1 MVWTDAGAVGMK
13 TFYHHLEAGAQHLTA
28 LTPAGKD
35 ALWVVSLGAAAGA
48 VVAVGA
54 VGALRYFVR
63 PPTKERIP
71 ETISPER
78 FATRAFQTS
87 RGQMFYHE
95 GGSGAGPT
103 LIFIHNVGVGASAYQ
118 WSKVYPAFADNHR
131 VVAVDLLGFGESER
145 PKAKLTAHDY
155 AESLAEFVGGVCGD
169 DAQRPVIVARG
180 LGAGFAALMAA
191 LNPELVGQLLLWM
204 PAGQASVPLWL
215 NLASR
220 VPNLKNYVY
229 RNKLARRAAIRARFE
244 ARGAF
249 VDPAAVTQEAVD
261 MHAICAQQL
270 QADYAIFRLFQG
282 KMGFD
287 LPARFPE
294 VTVPTTLLWPARL
307 AGGAAFAAAERLAA
321 SCPTCK
327 LRVVPEAGPYAPLE
341 SPGSLIEVL
350 GEELHALPR
359 PLSAG

>member
-1 MVWTDAGAVGMK
+1 MK
-13 TFYHHLEAGAQHLTA
+13 TFYEPLAAATSLSVLSPG
-28 LTPAGKD
+28 GKD
-35 ALWVVSLGAAAGA
+35 ALWIVSAGAAVGA
-48 VVAVGA
+48 VVAVGV

-71 ETISPER
+71 ETISPEK

-95 GGSGAGPT
+95 GGSGPGPT

-118 WSKVYPAFADNHR
+118 WSKVYPAFADGHR
-131 VVAVDLLGFGESER
+131 VIAVDLLGFGESER
-145 PKAKLTAHDY
+145 PKAKLTAQDY

-180 LGAGFAALMAA
+180 LGAGFAALMTA
-191 LNPELVGQLLLWM
+191 LQPDFAGQLVLWM

-220 VPNLKNYVY
+220 VPNLNKYVY
-229 RNKLARRAAIRARFE
+229 RNKLARRATIRARFE

-249 VDPAAVTQEAVD
+249 VDPSAVTQESVD
-261 MHAICAQQL
+261 MHAICAQQY
-270 QADYAIFRLFQG
+270 QADYAVFRLFQG

-287 LPARFPE
+287 LAARFPE
-294 VTVPTTLLWPARL
+294 ISVPTTLLWPARL
-307 AGGAAFAAAERLAA
+307 AGGGAFAAAEKLAA
-321 SCPTCK
+321 SNPACK
-327 LRVVPEAGPYAPLE
+327 LRVVPDAGPYAPLE
-341 SPGSLIEVL
+341 APGSLIEVL
-350 GEELHALPR
+350 GEELHAA
-359 PLSAG
+359 SAVS

>member
-1 MVWTDAGAVGMK
+1 MKTLHEHLDAG
-13 TFYHHLEAGAQHLTA
+13 LTSLSA
-28 LTPAGKD
+28 LSPSGKD
-35 ALWVVSLGAAAGA
+35 ALWVVSLGAAVGA
-48 VVAVGA
+48 AAAVGA

-63 PPTKERIP
+63 PPTKERVP

-95 GGSGAGPT
+95 GGSGPGPT
-103 LIFIHNVGVGASAYQ
+103 LLFIHNVGVGASAYQ

-131 VVAVDLLGFGESER
+131 VIAADLLGFGESER
-145 PKAKLTAHDY
+145 PKAKLTAQDY

-169 DAQRPVIVARG
+169 DAGRPVIVARG

-191 LNPELVGQLLLWM
+191 LHPDLVGQLLLWM

-220 VPNLKNYVY
+220 VPNLNRFVY
-229 RNKLARRAAIRARFE
+229 RNTLARRATIRARFE
-244 ARGAF
+244 AGGAF
-249 VDPAAVTQEAVD
+249 VDPAAVTQECVD
-261 MHAICAQQL
+261 MHAICAQQF

-287 LPARFPE
+287 LAARFSE
-294 VTVPTTLLWPARL
+294 VSVPMTLLWPARL
-307 AGGAAFAAAERLAA
+307 AGGADFAAAERLAA
-321 SCPTCK
+321 SNAACA

-341 SPGSLIEVL
+341 APGSLIEVL
-350 GEELHALPR
+350 GEELHAAPR
-359 PLSAG
+359 AVSAG